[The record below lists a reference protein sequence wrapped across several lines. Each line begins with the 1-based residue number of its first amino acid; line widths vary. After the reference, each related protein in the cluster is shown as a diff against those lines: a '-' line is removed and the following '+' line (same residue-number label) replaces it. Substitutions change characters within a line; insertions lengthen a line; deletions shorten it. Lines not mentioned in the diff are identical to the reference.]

1 MNLSNRIQEDIE
13 LLQNRRQLAL
23 KSKQDS
29 QFAYG
34 RVTAFNECL
43 ATLKDLK
50 KSIEAYENNN
60 EIDKMIKKEPLAVKN
75 IQKTKPVLQENHL
88 QVV

>member
-1 MNLSNRIQEDIE
+1 MNLTNRIQEDIE

-60 EIDKMIKKEPLAVKN
+60 EIDKMIKKEQLPAKN
-75 IQKTKPVLQENHL
+75 IKKIQSVPEENHL
-88 QVV
+88 QIV

>member
-1 MNLSNRIQEDIE
+1 MNLTNRIQEDIE

-29 QFAYG
+29 QYSYG
-34 RVTAFNECL
+34 RVTAFNECI

-60 EIDKMIKKEPLAVKN
+60 EIDKMIKKPQPPINN
-75 IQKTKPVLQENHL
+75 IKKIKPIPEEQHIQIV
-88 QVV
+88 